1 MRSCYGIRTKRSIF
15 IVKFLIMGI
24 DQDIHQAKFRNEYQK
39 AAINLIYTY
48 GWVTEK
54 TKELFSAEDIT
65 PQQFNILRILR
76 GSHPQPLSTLQIRE
90 RMLDKMSDTSR
101 IVDRLI
107 AKGLVKKGLCKK
119 DRRLVDI
126 TISDKGRKLLEKFD
140 ARQDELDGI
149 LGNLSKKEAVILSDL
164 LDKIRDPNE

>member
-1 MRSCYGIRTKRSIF
+1 
-15 IVKFLIMGI
+15 MGI
-24 DQDIHQAKFRNEYQK
+24 DQDIRQARFRNEYQK
-39 AAINLIYTY
+39 AAINLIYTS
-48 GWVTEK
+48 GWLNEK
-54 TKELFSAEDIT
+54 NKELFASEDIT

-126 TISDKGRKLLEKFD
+126 TISDKGKKLLEKFD
-140 ARQDELDGI
+140 AREDELDGI
-149 LGNLSKKEAVILSDL
+149 LGNLTKKEALYLSDL
-164 LDKIRDPNE
+164 LDKIRNGA